1 MTDSYSASVLV
12 RAFDDPADGEALKSR
27 ELILLLLER
36 TPAPFSRRQ
45 FTPGHITASGL
56 VVSPD
61 GDRILLVHHRRLD
74 RFLLPGGHV
83 EDDDAR
89 VADTARR
96 EVVEET
102 GALLRDEPVPTL
114 VSLDVHGIPPRKSEP
129 YHLHHDLTFAFQAC
143 SDEVRPNAEAR
154 SVVWCDPAEF
164 DRYALPNNIR
174 RAWLRVCGQRN
185 G

>member
-1 MTDSYSASVLV
+1 MTDPYSASVLV
-12 RAFDDPADGEALKSR
+12 RSFYDPADGAALKSC

-36 TPAPFSRRQ
+36 TSAPFSRRQ

-56 VVSPD
+56 VISPD
-61 GDRILLVHHRRLD
+61 GGRILLVHHRRLD

-83 EDDDAR
+83 EDEDAS
-89 VADTARR
+89 VAETARR

-102 GALLRDEPVPTL
+102 GALLRSDSVPAL
-114 VSLDVHGIPPRKSEP
+114 VSLDVHGIPPRKGEP
-129 YHLHHDLTFAFQAC
+129 YHLHHDLTFAFHA
-143 SDEVRPNAEAR
+143 SANEVRPNAEAR

-164 DRYALPNNIR
+164 DRYGLPNNIR